1 MDFEL
6 VLDRLIAEFARS
18 QICYGAIGGFALGV
32 LGTPRQTLDLDFL
45 VLRDD
50 LEKLDSVLSQLGYSL
65 AYRSENVSQ
74 YSHREPAWGS
84 LDFIH
89 AFRKI
94 SLGMLDRAK
103 DLPVL
108 GGKHSLKTAQPEDV
122 IGLKVQAMSNDP
134 ERRAQDQRDIEGLTG
149 RYGSQLDWNRI
160 VEYYDAFGFAD
171 EGKTLREKFD
181 HAK

>member
-6 VLDRLIAEFARS
+6 VLVRLIAEFSRLKIRHA
-18 QICYGAIGGFALGV
+18 AIGGFALGA
-32 LGTPRQTLDLDFL
+32 LGTPRQTMDLDFL
-45 VLRDD
+45 VCRDD
-50 LEKLDSVLSQLGYSL
+50 LEKLDDVLIPLGYTL
-65 AYRSENVSQ
+65 VFRSENVSQ
-74 YSHREPAWGS
+74 YSHSEPAWGG

-134 ERRAQDQRDIEGLTG
+134 ERWAQDQRDIEGLMD

-171 EGKTLREKFD
+171 DVKTLREKYD